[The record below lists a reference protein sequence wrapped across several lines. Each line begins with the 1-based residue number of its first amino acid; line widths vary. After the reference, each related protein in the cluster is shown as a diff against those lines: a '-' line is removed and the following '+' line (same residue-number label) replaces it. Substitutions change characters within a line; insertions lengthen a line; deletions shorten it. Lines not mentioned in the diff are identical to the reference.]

1 MSNLEK
7 FRELG
12 ISERVLEAL
21 GKKGFEEPSPIQAQT
36 IPLLL
41 QGEKDVIGQAQT
53 GTGKTAAFGI
63 PILEKIQQHCN
74 HVQALIL
81 APTRELAIQ
90 VAEEINSLKGNSPL
104 EVMPIYGGQSIDIQL
119 RRLNKGVDI
128 VVGTP
133 GRVIDLIQRDALA
146 LDEISFAVLDEAD
159 EMLNMGFIEDIELIL
174 DSTPPEKQMLMFSA
188 TMPDPIMRIAKK
200 FMHEYEIVKVKKQQ
214 LTTNLTEQ
222 IYFEVRRVDK
232 FEVLCRIIDMETD
245 FFGLVFC
252 RTRNDVDEVVEML
265 ANRGYNAEALHGD
278 ISQPQRLKVIDRI
291 KRKASNILIA
301 TDVAARGIDIN
312 NLTHVINYSIPQD
325 PEAYVHRVGRTGRAG
340 NKGTA
345 ITFVTP
351 AEYRKLTHIKKVV
364 KTDIKKQPLPDA
376 ESIVESKKNKL
387 KESVSS
393 LIEEDSPDYLDL
405 AYELLEEQDAASV
418 VAALLKHTLKEELM
432 AESYGD
438 IGGKRRRDGDGV
450 DDQGT
455 ARLFVALGKKD
466 GFNPKRLVDEIWY
479 KARVKSHLVQGVKCF
494 DTFSFITVPF
504 ASAEIIIDAFQSE
517 GRGNKS
523 LVEMASD
530 KDGKA
535 TEQNAQEQTEKRY
548 KKRKP
553 KRDGKFAD
561 AGRSDG
567 KKVKKSRQKFS
578 RKKTV

>member
-12 ISERVLEAL
+12 ISERVLKAL
-21 GKKGFEEPSPIQAQT
+21 AKKGFEEPSPIQIQT

-41 QGEKDVIGQAQT
+41 KGEKDVIGQAQT

-63 PILEKIQQHCN
+63 PILEKIQEHSKD
-74 HVQALIL
+74 VQAIIL

-90 VAEEINSLKGNSPL
+90 VAEEINSLKGASPL
-104 EVMPIYGGQSIDIQL
+104 EVMAIYGGQAIDIQL
-119 RRLNKGVDI
+119 RRLYRGVDI

-133 GRVIDLIQRDALA
+133 GRVIDLINRRALV
-146 LDEISFAVLDEAD
+146 LDSVTFAVLDEAD
-159 EMLNMGFIEDIELIL
+159 EMLNMGFIEDIEEIL
-174 DSTPPEKQMLMFSA
+174 SNTPKEKQMLMFSA
-188 TMPDPIMRIAKK
+188 TMPQPIMRIAEK
-200 FMHEYEIVKVKKQQ
+200 FMNEYEIVRVKKQQ

-232 FEVLCRIIDMETD
+232 FEVLCRIIDMESD

-278 ISQPQRLKVIDRI
+278 ISQPQRLKVIDKI
-291 KRKASNILIA
+291 KRKVSNLLIA

-312 NLTHVINYSIPQD
+312 NLTHVINFSIPQD
-325 PEAYVHRVGRTGRAG
+325 PEAYIHRIGRTGRAG

-376 ESIVESKKNKL
+376 ASIVESKKNKL
-387 KESVSS
+387 MEAVTA
-393 LIEEDSPDYLDL
+393 LVEEDNRDYIDL
-405 AYELLEEQDAASV
+405 ARELLEEQDAVSV
-418 VAALLKHTLKEELM
+418 LSALLKHTLKEELL
-432 AESYGD
+432 AESYTD
-438 IGGKRRRDGDGV
+438 IGGRGRRNDGGGV

-466 GFNPKRLVDEIWY
+466 GMNPKRLVDLIWD
-479 KARVKSHLVQGVKCF
+479 KARVKSRLIQGVKCF

-504 ASAEIIIDAFQSE
+504 NSAEIIIDAFQKD

-530 KDGKA
+530 KD
-535 TEQNAQEQTEKRY
+535 
-548 KKRKP
+548 KKGGEGGGDRSGGG
-553 KRDGKFAD
+553 GKFKR
-561 AGRSDG
+561 GR
-567 KKVKKSRQKFS
+567 KKFSKKKSY
-578 RKKTV
+578 